1 MSMAVDLL
9 YNLAAVML
17 PYAVF
22 VAAVL
27 LTTQLGV
34 MRRRVPASVERAGG
48 AAPKDNSPLITASLC
63 LGIGVGGFFNEI
75 MGWQILQWH
84 QMLSSRVPPVT
95 LAALNFN
102 MMWNGAT
109 YLMNLAMTVTGVA
122 LLFRA
127 TRRGATMSSRVLVGA
142 MLGGWGLFAVVEG
155 VIDHHLF
162 GVHHVRSGTHEL
174 AWDLAYLILGA
185 LVMGIGTLL
194 ARSCRDA
201 SCPCRPTPPS

>member
-1 MSMAVDLL
+1 MSTAVDLL

-27 LTTQLGV
+27 LTIQLGV
-34 MRRRVPASVERAGG
+34 MRRRILASADRAGG
-48 AAPKDNSPLITASLC
+48 AAPRGNSPLITAGLC
-63 LGIGVGGFFNEI
+63 LGIGLGGFFNEI

-95 LAALNFN
+95 LAAVNFN
-102 MMWNGAT
+102 MAWNGVT
-109 YLMNLAMTVTGVA
+109 YVMNLALTVTGVA

-127 TRRGATMSSRVLVGA
+127 ARRGATMSSRVLVGA

-162 GVHHVRSGTHEL
+162 GVHHVRSGPHEL
-174 AWDLAYLILGA
+174 AWDLAYLI
-185 LVMGIGTLL
+185 IGTLVMVIGAAL
-194 ARSCRDA
+194 ARSRGDA
-201 SCPCRPTPPS
+201 SCPCAPATPS